1 MTSFDVGVCPLTG
14 LNIVASAGQSIYR
27 VASTRYGP
35 VNPPPRVLGGVPVES
50 WSRWDTWGRTIYGCS
65 TAAGAFVEVLEYITP
80 DPPATPLEE
89 LFDDVSPD
97 DASTFAEQVARE
109 LPAHGAMAYRSIS
122 KGWREARSL
131 YELQLPGS
139 GWFVNITGA
148 ESLSVISEQLSSLV
162 AQCGIEQLT
171 VSELTSS
178 SEEFKK
184 LTTGIAAWVRDS
196 VVLADGDRPHGIVY
210 PSKWGV
216 TLDNWAMWLRRADDQ
231 TGVDPIV
238 VTGADGVGRHTRPLV
253 EAARLRRMQIF

>member
-1 MTSFDVGVCPLTG
+1 MTG